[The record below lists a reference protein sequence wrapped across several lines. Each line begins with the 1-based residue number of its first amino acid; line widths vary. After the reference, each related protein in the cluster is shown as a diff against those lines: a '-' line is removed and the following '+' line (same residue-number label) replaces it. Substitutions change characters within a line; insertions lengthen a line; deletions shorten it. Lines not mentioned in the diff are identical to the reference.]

1 LKVVQIGTGGWGKNH
16 TRILS
21 QLGVLSAVCDVDEER
36 GKEYGEKY
44 SVNHYNSVDSLLDS
58 EDFDA
63 AFVCTPTSTHSK
75 IASQLIQAKKN
86 VFVEKPMTYLSEE
99 GEDLLELAKR
109 NHVLLTCGYIE
120 RFNPA
125 VGTVKELVESKKYVF
140 VEKPMTYDSSEGEK
154 LKQLAQKNK
163 VILTCGYIERFNPA
177 VDVVKNF
184 IKEKKYGDLVMLE
197 FHRENR
203 MPLHIKD
210 VGIIYDTSVHDIDT
224 AMWLFDDTPEVVF
237 ARAGQIKH
245 EHEDFASIMLGFKD
259 NKVAIISS
267 NWITPT
273 RVRNFNAVCT
283 EAIISSDFISQ
294 EVKIEKS
301 DDTEIPRHEKQ
312 EPLLREIESF
322 LGAIDG
328 KNELIVKPEHAVNV
342 TKIAEA
348 ALLSSQKGTPIYL
361 ELK

>member
-1 LKVVQIGTGGWGKNH
+1 MKVVQIGTGGWGKNH
-16 TRILS
+16 ARILS
-21 QLGVLSAVCDVDEER
+21 SLGVLSAICDADKER
-36 GKEYGEKY
+36 RKEFGDKY
-44 SVNHYNSVDSLLDS
+44 SVNSYDSIEKLIES

-75 IASQLIQAKKN
+75 IASQLIKARKN
-86 VFVEKPMTYLSEE
+86 VFVEKPMTYLSED
-99 GEDLLELAKR
+99 GEDLLNLAKQ
-109 NHVLLTCGYIE
+109 NKVLLTCGYIE

-125 VGTVKELVESKKYVF
+125 A
-140 VEKPMTYDSSEGEK
+140 D
-154 LKQLAQKNK
+154 
-163 VILTCGYIERFNPA
+163 I
-177 VDVVKNF
+177 VKNF
-184 IKEKKYGDLVMLE
+184 VKSKKYGDLVMLE

-237 ARAGQIKH
+237 ARSGRINH
-245 EHEDFASIMLGFKD
+245 EHEDFATIMLGFKD

-273 RVRNFNAVCT
+273 RVRRFNAVCT

-294 EVKIEKS
+294 EVTIETKE
-301 DDTEIPRHEKQ
+301 DTLTPRMEKQ
-312 EPLLREIESF
+312 EPLLLEIKNF
-322 LGAIDG
+322 LGAVEG
-328 KNELIVKPEHAVNV
+328 KNELTVKPEHAVNV

-348 ALLSSQKGTPIYL
+348 ALLSSQNGTPIYL